1 MLACLGPVV
10 FDIVNDLQ
18 GIDDTSESSFAR
30 HDIMGGA
37 VVYEPTGEEEGTFT
51 LKGKL
56 HPNFFDGALIGL
68 AALEQARRAK
78 VPLPLMG
85 GDFVPRGWVLIQ
97 SISRSDSELDA
108 LSGVGNEVDY
118 TVKLLKVGTPGG
130 GMAETILRIFLG

>member
-18 GIDDTSESSFAR
+18 GIDDSSESSFAR
-30 HDIMGGA
+30 HDIMGSDI
-37 VVYEPTGEEEGTFT
+37 VYEPTGEQEGTFT

-68 AALEQARRAK
+68 SALEQARRAK

-85 GDFVPRGWVLIQ
+85 GDFVPRGWVLIL
-97 SISRSDSELDA
+97 SINRSDTELDA
-108 LSGVGNEVDY
+108 MSGVGNEVDY
-118 TVKLLKVGTPGG
+118 TVKLLKVGSPGS
-130 GMAETILRIFLG
+130 GMAEVILRIFMA